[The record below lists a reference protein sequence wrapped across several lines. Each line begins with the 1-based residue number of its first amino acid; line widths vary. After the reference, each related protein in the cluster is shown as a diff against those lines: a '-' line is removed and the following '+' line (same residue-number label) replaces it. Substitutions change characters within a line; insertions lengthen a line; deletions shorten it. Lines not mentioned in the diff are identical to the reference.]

1 MNNSSFTGSALHYG
15 EVQYIEID
23 SCNFFNNVSLVG
35 GVIGSYGMSI
45 GSIKNSV
52 FKNNSDILSLEGYVN
67 PEWPPYA
74 YTYLLDKNTIVNNE
88 TPISFENYLG
98 PPIDGWQVPK

>member
-1 MNNSSFTGSALHYG
+1 
-15 EVQYIEID
+15 
-23 SCNFFNNVSLVG
+23 
-35 GVIGSYGMSI
+35 MSI

-52 FKNNSDILSLEGYVN
+52 FKNNSDNLSLEGYVN

-98 PPIDGWQVPK
+98 PPIDGWQVPEIIVTNSLFWDNALDVGFSWIVDDQDN